1 MPYAICVG
9 NFPYAGGNPL
19 LEISY
24 LGRYQ
29 GLRQILDQLDLFNF
43 SRRSQFKLASL
54 LPVIQKEMSRRAVGM
69 PKYEVSQVGILGIEM
84 NKVNTTPAPQLRF
97 N

>member
-1 MPYAICVG
+1 MNSVG

-19 LEISY
+19 LEISN

-43 SRRSQFKLASL
+43 SRRSQSQISVLAPSNSKRN
-54 LPVIQKEMSRRAVGM
+54 VQASSRDA
-69 PKYEVSQVGILGIEM
+69 EV
-84 NKVNTTPAPQLRF
+84 
-97 N
+97 